1 VGPDGERNLF
11 KATDLYRTSR
21 RDWWLEDEA
30 ERIDRA
36 RPLGAFLFFP
46 GEEPTAR
53 EAMPLFGCHS
63 LTSSSFRLYAKGLR
77 EVFAELPDLARG
89 VLTEQHQYVSCH
101 CFRIVGRGGGT
112 VFVPR
117 GFWADQALTM
127 LRLVPDCLL
136 RGARDRVRL
145 RARIGTLSHSP
156 AASVEFASGSLD
168 GVRQSRRAAFAA
180 PPANE

>member
-1 VGPDGERNLF
+1 MNEIFSKR
-11 KATDLYRTSR
+11 RTSITR
-21 RDWWLEDEA
+21 ADVIGGSKA

-127 LRLVPDCLL
+127 LRLVPSRPGL
-136 RGARDRVRL
+136 
-145 RARIGTLSHSP
+145 P
-156 AASVEFASGSLD
+156 VEGGSRSG
-168 GVRQSRRAAFAA
+168 
-180 PPANE
+180 